1 MFFVLGT
8 SCMLLAGAAALP
20 RARRELSEVG
30 GISGATLILVL
41 VAYGGHA
48 ASAIAAAYVS
58 EWPLT
63 VPVLASAIGGG
74 VLLAAGALLYGT
86 ARFAFRSFRLT
97 WGLRTDRLVS
107 DGLYAWSRN
116 PQSVGWALVLLGAGL
131 MGRSGSTLALAVLY
145 WTSCLVWVPLE
156 ERVLHERLG
165 KQYDDYR
172 KRVPRWFGVPRV
184 GLGGRPGG
192 TV

>member
-30 GISGATLILVL
+30 GISGVTLILVL
-41 VAYGGHA
+41 VAYGGLA

-58 EWPLT
+58 EWPLA
-63 VPVLASAIGGG
+63 VPVLAAAIGGG

-86 ARFAFRSFRLT
+86 ARFSFRSFRLT

-107 DGLYAWSRN
+107 DGPYAWSRN
-116 PQSVGWALVLLGAGL
+116 PQSVGWTLMLLGAGL
-131 MGRSGSTLALAVLY
+131 LGRSASTLALGLVY
-145 WTSCLVWVPLE
+145 WISCLVWVPVE
-156 ERVLHERLG
+156 ERVLHDRLG
-165 KQYDDYR
+165 KHYDDYR
-172 KRVPRWFGVPRV
+172 KRVPRWFGVPRERF
-184 GLGGRPGG
+184 GGRSGG
-192 TV
+192 AV